1 MPELADLRAAFVE
14 GMSRAATFVAVATTD
29 GEGGRAGV
37 TVSSL
42 TSVSADGEH
51 PSLLVCINRQSPAA
65 TAILQNRAFC
75 ANLLA
80 EDQQEIANLFAGRS
94 ATDRAERFDRVDW
107 AAGDIG
113 QPLLAG
119 ATASF
124 ECRLATALLWETHHV
139 IIGRVNM
146 VRLSGSGSA
155 LLYGQRAYRRAIHL
169 DVK

>member
-94 ATDRAERFDRVDW
+94 ATDRAERFDRVAW

>member
-1 MPELADLRAAFVE
+1 MPDTDLRAAFVE

-80 EDQQEIANLFAGRS
+80 ETQQDVSNLFAGRS
-94 ATDRAERFDRVDW
+94 TADRAERFDRVSW
-107 AAGDIG
+107 ETGDIG
-113 QPLLAG
+113 QPVITG
-119 ATASF
+119 ATAVF
-124 ECRLATALLWETHHV
+124 ECRLATALLWETHY
-139 IIGRVNM
+139 IIVGRVAS
-146 VRLSGSGSA
+146 VRLSDNSSA
-155 LLYGQRAYRRAIHL
+155 LLYGQRGYRRAIHL
-169 DVK
+169 TGDS

>member
-1 MPELADLRAAFVE
+1 MPEIADLRAAFVE
-14 GMSRAATFVAVATTD
+14 GMSRASTFVAVATTN

-42 TSVSADGEH
+42 TSVSADGEQ

-65 TAILQNRAFC
+65 TAILLNQAFC

-80 EDQQEIANLFAGRS
+80 AGRS
-94 ATDRAERFDRVDW
+94 TTERGERFDRVNW
-107 AAGDIG
+107 TAGDIG

-124 ECRLATALLWETHHV
+124 ECRLATALLWETHHIFV
-139 IIGRVNM
+139 GRVSA
-146 VRLSGSGSA
+146 VRLSDNGSA